1 MRDAALKR
9 VAILD
14 CARREWDDEALSP
27 CNPSAPPPE
36 VVSRWKEE
44 IKTAAVK
51 KLDDYAKALSRILG
65 DLVCA
70 DKPDRIDV
78 LRGLELFNRFEQ
90 TGLEM
95 PALAKRIT
103 SKECPVS
110 NVLTDDDRRHIAKT
124 VADNLE
130 TFICSNEPDR
140 IDVLR
145 RLLRDRSFLQ
155 AGGKISS

>member
-1 MRDAALKR
+1 MPQHLKALVNRELDRLELLLKQIKTVEAARDALLAVQQTATPAAML
-9 VAILD
+9 LD
-14 CARREWDDEALSP
+14 IRGIG
-27 CNPSAPPPE
+27 PE
-36 VVSRWKEE
+36 F
-44 IKTAAVK
+44 AAV
-51 KLDDYAKALSRILG
+51 LWSEGLFRHFENRRQIAAYA
-65 DLVCA
+65 
-70 DKPDRIDV
+70 
-78 LRGLELFNRFEQ
+78 GLAPTPWQRA
-90 TGLEM
+90 
-95 PALAKRIT
+95 ALAKRIT